1 VQEQARQEAY
11 NLMKQ
16 KPRWTLEMLTACLAI
31 LCVLLML
38 VLLVQRP
45 AIWPVLV
52 VLAAAWCIGMG
63 LFRYRLRSQLARWV
77 CGGDFTKSK
86 TKFSLEPLSQPV
98 VLLSGETVLWYNDQF
113 RQRMLG
119 GQDLLVSR
127 VQKVI
132 PGLDLQQART
142 QEGQQLTLADGVW
155 SAHSSTVPGDA
166 ETMTLVVFNEETA
179 LRRVEAEYKA
189 SRPGYL
195 VFLVDGYDDV
205 FSDMLDSERA
215 RLLEGINRVLEEM
228 IGRGTGFLRRVASGR
243 YIAVV
248 EERQLEQFAKRGY
261 DVLDKIR
268 ALDPSVNLSLS
279 IGIGRGAKTLR
290 EAQDMAVQAL
300 DMAQGRGGDQAAE
313 MTPDGFTFYGG
324 VSHGVEK
331 RSKVRSRIVA
341 DQLVKLI
348 KEADHVVIMGH
359 RMSDLDAIGSAE
371 GVLRICKI
379 CDVPAVIAVRRDAT
393 LASSLINALVAAGQE
408 DDFIDPKG
416 ALPIISKRTLC
427 IVVDTYQVNLVE
439 SKEILEKCG
448 KVAVID
454 HHRKGVGFIENPALV
469 CHEPYSSSASELVT
483 ELLQYVG
490 ERDDKPNRVEA
501 EGLLAGIMLDTRDFT
516 LHTGVRTFEAAA
528 ALRRYGAETERV
540 RQLFD
545 VTMVEYNAKADLVEA
560 AQMYKN
566 CAVSVSGEVPPEA
579 RVAIAQAA
587 NDLLTI
593 QNVEASFVAV
603 QVGTGVNISARSLGA
618 VNVQVI
624 MESLGGGGHQ
634 TMAAAQL
641 KHITPEAA
649 RARIQTAIDQYRE
662 SQKKTSS
669 EAGAEPKKK
678 DNKP

>member
-1 VQEQARQEAY
+1 
-11 NLMKQ
+11 
-16 KPRWTLEMLTACLAI
+16 MLTVSLAV
-31 LCVLLML
+31 LCALLTL
-38 VLLVQRP
+38 VLLFQRP
-45 AIWPVLV
+45 GIWV
-52 VLAAAWCIGMG
+52 VLLALVILWGVCMVM
-63 LFRYRLRSQLARWV
+63 FRYKLRRWMAQWV
-77 CGGDFTKSK
+77 CGGTFEKSK
-86 TKFSLEPLSQPV
+86 TRFSLEQLSQPAA
-98 VLLSGETVLWYNDQF
+98 LLSGETVLWYNEQF
-113 RQRMLG
+113 RVRILG
-119 GQDLLVSR
+119 GVDVLTSR
-127 VQKVI
+127 VQKVL
-132 PGLDLQQART
+132 PGLDLQQCR
-142 QEGQQLTLADGVW
+142 QQSGQLLTFSDGAW

-166 ETMTLVVFNEETA
+166 ESMTLLVLNEETA
-179 LRRVEAEYKA
+179 LRRIEAEYKA

-205 FSDMLDSERA
+205 FGDMLDSERA
-215 RLLEGINRVLEEM
+215 RLLEGINRILEDM
-228 IGRGTGFLRRVASGR
+228 IGRGNGFLRRVASGR

-248 EERQLEQFAKRGY
+248 EERQMEQFANRGY

-331 RSKVRSRIVA
+331 RSKVRSRFVA

-393 LASSLINALVAAGQE
+393 LAGSLIDALCAAGQR
-408 DDFIDPKG
+408 DDFIDPKD
-416 ALPIISKRTLC
+416 ALPIISKHTLC
-427 IVVDTYQVNLVE
+427 IVVDTYQVGLVE

-454 HHRKGVGFIENPALV
+454 HHRKGVGYIEKPALV

-501 EGLLAGIMLDTRDFT
+501 EGLLSGIMLDTQDFT

-545 VTMVEYNAKADLVEA
+545 VTMVEYNAKSALVEA
-560 AQMYKN
+560 AKMYRN
-566 CAVSVSGEVPPEA
+566 CAISVGSEVPPEA
-579 RVAIAQAA
+579 RVAVAQAA
-587 NDLLTI
+587 NDLLRI
-593 QNVEASFVAV
+593 QGVDASFVAV
-603 QVGTGVNISARSLGA
+603 QAGSGMNISARSLGA

-641 KHITPEAA
+641 RHITAQAA
-649 RARIQTAIDQYRE
+649 RARIETAIDNYYA
-662 SQKKTSS
+662 SQKKSAV
-669 EAGAEPKKK
+669 E
-678 DNKP
+678 DNKH

>member
-1 VQEQARQEAY
+1 
-11 NLMKQ
+11 MKQ
-16 KPRWTLEMLTACLAI
+16 KPRWTFEMLTAALAV
-31 LCVLLML
+31 LCGLLTL

-45 AIWPVLV
+45 AGWPVLA
-52 VLAAAWCIGMG
+52 VLAVLWGIGICV
-63 LFRYRLRSQLARWV
+63 FRYQLRRWTARWV
-77 CGGDFTKSK
+77 AGGSFENSK
-86 TKFSLEPLSQPV
+86 TRYSLESLSQPAA
-98 VLLSGETVLWYNDQF
+98 LLSGETVLWYNARF
-113 RQRMLG
+113 RARILG
-119 GQDLLVSR
+119 GEDRLMTRAQKLL
-127 VQKVI
+127 
-132 PGLDLQQART
+132 PGLDLQQTRAE
-142 QEGQQLTLADGVW
+142 EGQQLNLGDGIW
-155 SAHSSTVPGDA
+155 NIHSSTVPGQT
-166 ETMTLVVFNEETA
+166 ESMTLLVFTEETA
-179 LRRVEAEYKA
+179 LRRVEAEYRA
-189 SRPGYL
+189 SRPGYM

-215 RLLEGINRVLEEM
+215 RLLEGINRVLEDM

-248 EERQLEQFAKRGY
+248 EERHLEQYAKRGY

-268 ALDPSVNLSLS
+268 ALDPSVNLSIS

-348 KEADHVVIMGH
+348 READHVVIMGH
-359 RMSDLDAIGSAE
+359 RMSDLDAIGAAE

-379 CDVPAVIAVRRDAT
+379 CDVPAVIAVKRDAT
-393 LASSLINALVAAGQE
+393 LASTLINALCEAGQK
-408 DDFIDPKG
+408 DDFIDPKD
-416 ALPIISKRTLC
+416 ALPIVSRRTLC
-427 IVVDTYQVNLVE
+427 VVVDTYQLGLVE
-439 SKEILEKCG
+439 SREILEKCG

-454 HHRKGVGFIENPALV
+454 HHRKGVGFIEKADLV

-490 ERDDKPNRVEA
+490 SRENKPNRVEA
-501 EGLLAGIMLDTRDFT
+501 EGLLSGIMLDTQDFT

-545 VTMVEYNAKADLVEA
+545 VSMVEYNAKADLVEA
-560 AQMYKN
+560 AQMYKG
-566 CAVSVSGEVPPEA
+566 CAISISGGVPPEA
-579 RVAIAQAA
+579 RVAVAQAA
-587 NDLLTI
+587 NDLLRI
-593 QNVEASFVAV
+593 QGVEASFVAV
-603 QVGTGVNISARSLGA
+603 QAGQGVNISARSLGA

-641 KHITPEAA
+641 KHIDPEAA

-662 SQKKTSS
+662 SQKKPLSDNQP
-669 EAGAEPKKK
+669 EPKKK
-678 DNKP
+678 DQQR

>member
-1 VQEQARQEAY
+1 
-11 NLMKQ
+11 
-16 KPRWTLEMLTACLAI
+16 MLTACLAI

-540 RQLFD
+540 RQLFG

>member
-1 VQEQARQEAY
+1 
-11 NLMKQ
+11 
-16 KPRWTLEMLTACLAI
+16 MLTAALAV
-31 LCVLLML
+31 LCALLVL

-45 AIWPVLV
+45 AIWPLLAVLV
-52 VLAAAWCIGMG
+52 VLWGVLFV
-63 LFRYRLRSQLARWV
+63 LFRCRLRSWVARWV
-77 CGGDFTKSK
+77 CGGSFEKSK
-86 TKFSLEPLSQPV
+86 TQFSLEPLSQPAA
-98 VLLSGETVLWYNDQF
+98 LLSGETVLWYNAEF
-113 RQRMLG
+113 RTRLMKG
-119 GQDLLVSR
+119 EALLTPR
-127 VQKVI
+127 VQKVL
-132 PGLDLQQART
+132 PGLDLQESRT
-142 QEGQQLTLADGVW
+142 AGGQLLNLADGAW
-155 SAHSSTVPGDA
+155 SVHSSTVPGEA
-166 ETMTLVVFNEETA
+166 ESMTLLVLNEETA
-179 LRRVEAEYKA
+179 LRKVEAEYKA

-215 RLLEGINRVLEEM
+215 RLLEGINRVLEDM

-268 ALDPSVNLSLS
+268 ALDPSVNLSIS

-359 RMSDLDAIGSAE
+359 RMSDLDAIGAAE

-393 LASSLINALVAAGQE
+393 LAGSLINALVAAGQE

-416 ALPIISKRTLC
+416 ALPIISQRTLC
-427 IVVDTYQVNLVE
+427 IIVDTYQLGLVE
-439 SKEILEKCG
+439 SREILEKCG

-490 ERDDKPNRVEA
+490 TRDDKPNRVEA
-501 EGLLAGIMLDTRDFT
+501 EGLLSGIMLDTRDFT

-545 VTMVEYNAKADLVEA
+545 VTMVEYNAKAALVEA
-560 AQMYKN
+560 AQMYKG
-566 CAVSVSGEVPPEA
+566 CAISVGGELAPEA
-579 RVAIAQAA
+579 RVAVAQAA

-593 QNVEASFVAV
+593 QGVDASFVAV
-603 QVGTGVNISARSLGA
+603 QVGTGVNVSARSLGA

-662 SQKKTSS
+662 SQKKS
-669 EAGAEPKKK
+669 APKQDRK
-678 DNKP
+678 

>member
-1 VQEQARQEAY
+1 
-11 NLMKQ
+11 
-16 KPRWTLEMLTACLAI
+16 MLTACLAI

-142 QEGQQLTLADGVW
+142 QGGQQLTLADGVW

-393 LASSLINALVAAGQE
+393 LAASLINALVEAGQE

-649 RARIQTAIDQYRE
+649 RARIQTAIDQYRD
-662 SQKKTSS
+662 SQKKSSS
-669 EAGAEPKKK
+669 EAGTETRKK
-678 DNKP
+678 DKQS

>member
-1 VQEQARQEAY
+1 
-11 NLMKQ
+11 
-16 KPRWTLEMLTACLAI
+16 MLTACLAI

-618 VNVQVI
+618 VNVQII

-669 EAGAEPKKK
+669 EADAEPKKK

>member
-1 VQEQARQEAY
+1 
-11 NLMKQ
+11 
-16 KPRWTLEMLTACLAI
+16 MLTAALAV
-31 LCVLLML
+31 LCGLLTL

-45 AIWPVLV
+45 AGWPVLA
-52 VLAAAWCIGMG
+52 VLAVLWGIGICV
-63 LFRYRLRSQLARWV
+63 FRYQLRRWTARWV
-77 CGGDFTKSK
+77 AGGSFENSK
-86 TKFSLEPLSQPV
+86 TRYSLESLSQPAA
-98 VLLSGETVLWYNDQF
+98 LLSGETVLWYNARF
-113 RQRMLG
+113 RARILG
-119 GQDLLVSR
+119 GEDRLMTRAQKLL
-127 VQKVI
+127 
-132 PGLDLQQART
+132 PGLDLQQTRAE
-142 QEGQQLTLADGVW
+142 EGQQLNLGDGIW
-155 SAHSSTVPGDA
+155 NIHSSTVPGQT
-166 ETMTLVVFNEETA
+166 ESMTLLVFTEETA
-179 LRRVEAEYKA
+179 LRRVEAEYRA
-189 SRPGYL
+189 SRPGYM
-195 VFLVDGYDDV
+195 VFLVDGYDDI

-215 RLLEGINRVLEEM
+215 RLLEGINRVLEDM

-248 EERQLEQFAKRGY
+248 EERHLEQYAKRGY

-268 ALDPSVNLSLS
+268 ALDPSVNLSIS

-348 KEADHVVIMGH
+348 READHVVIMGH
-359 RMSDLDAIGSAE
+359 RMSDLDAIGAAE

-379 CDVPAVIAVRRDAT
+379 CDVPAVIAVKRDAT
-393 LASSLINALVAAGQE
+393 LASTLINALCEAGQK
-408 DDFIDPKG
+408 DDFIDPKD
-416 ALPIISKRTLC
+416 ALPIVSRRTLC
-427 IVVDTYQVNLVE
+427 VVVDTYQLGLVE
-439 SKEILEKCG
+439 SREILEKCG

-454 HHRKGVGFIENPALV
+454 HHRKGVGFIEKADLV

-490 ERDDKPNRVEA
+490 SRENKPNRVEA
-501 EGLLAGIMLDTRDFT
+501 EGLLSGIMLDTQDFT

-545 VTMVEYNAKADLVEA
+545 VSMVEYNAKADLVEA
-560 AQMYKN
+560 AQMYKG
-566 CAVSVSGEVPPEA
+566 CAISISGGVPPEA
-579 RVAIAQAA
+579 RVAVAQAA
-587 NDLLTI
+587 NDLLRI
-593 QNVEASFVAV
+593 QGVEASFVAV
-603 QVGTGVNISARSLGA
+603 QAGQGVNISARSLGA

-641 KHITPEAA
+641 KHIDPEAA

-662 SQKKTSS
+662 SQKKPLSDNQP
-669 EAGAEPKKK
+669 EPKKK
-678 DNKP
+678 DQQR

>member
-1 VQEQARQEAY
+1 
-11 NLMKQ
+11 M
-16 KPRWTLEMLTACLAI
+16 EMLTAALAV
-31 LCVLLML
+31 LCALLTL
-38 VLLVQRP
+38 VLLIQRP
-45 AIWPVLV
+45 SIWPVLLALV
-52 VLAAAWCIGMG
+52 VAWGICMAA
-63 LFRYRLRSQLARWV
+63 FRYQLRRWLSRWV
-77 CGGDFTKSK
+77 RGDNFEKSK
-86 TKFSLEPLSQPV
+86 TKFSLEQLSQPTA
-98 VLLSGETVLWYNDQF
+98 LLSGETVLWYNEQF
-113 RQRMLG
+113 RARLLG
-119 GQDLLVSR
+119 GQDMLTSR
-127 VQKVI
+127 VQKVL
-132 PGLDLQQART
+132 PGLDLQQCRT
-142 QEGQQLTLADGVW
+142 QQGQLLTLADGFW
-155 SAHSSTVPGDA
+155 SVHSSTVPGGA
-166 ETMTLVVFNEETA
+166 ECMTLLVLNEETA
-179 LRRVEAEYKA
+179 LRKIEAEYKA

-205 FSDMLDSERA
+205 FGDMLDSERA
-215 RLLEGINRVLEEM
+215 RLLEGINRILEDM
-228 IGRGTGFLRRVASGR
+228 IGRGSGFLRRVASGR

-248 EERQLEQFAKRGY
+248 EERQMEQFSKRGY

-300 DMAQGRGGDQAAE
+300 DMAQGRGGDQ
-313 MTPDGFTFYGG
+313 
-324 VSHGVEK
+324 
-331 RSKVRSRIVA
+331 
-341 DQLVKLI
+341 LVKLI

-359 RMSDLDAIGSAE
+359 RMSDLDAIGAAE

-379 CDVPAVIAVRRDAT
+379 CDVPAVIAVKRDAT
-393 LASSLINALVAAGQE
+393 LAGSLIDALCRAGQK
-408 DDFIDPKG
+408 DDFIDPKD

-427 IVVDTYQVNLVE
+427 VVVDTYQVGLVE

-454 HHRKGVGFIENPALV
+454 HHRKGVGYIQNPDLV

-490 ERDDKPNRVEA
+490 DRDDKPNRVEA
-501 EGLLAGIMLDTRDFT
+501 EGLLSGILLDTQDFT

-545 VTMVEYNAKADLVEA
+545 VTMVEYAAKAELVERA
-560 AQMYKN
+560 RMYKN
-566 CAVSVSGEVPPEA
+566 CAISVGGEIAPEA

-587 NDLLTI
+587 NDLLRI
-593 QNVEASFVAV
+593 QGVDASFVAV

-624 MESLGGGGHQ
+624 MEALGGGGHQ

-649 RARIQTAIDQYRE
+649 RSRIETAIDNYWA
-662 SQKKTSS
+662 SQKKS
-669 EAGAEPKKK
+669 GAEEK
-678 DNKP
+678 

>member
-1 VQEQARQEAY
+1 
-11 NLMKQ
+11 
-16 KPRWTLEMLTACLAI
+16 MLTACLAI

-248 EERQLEQFAKRGY
+248 EERHLEQFAKRGY

-566 CAVSVSGEVPPEA
+566 CAISIGGEVAPEA

-587 NDLLTI
+587 NDLLRI
-593 QNVEASFVAV
+593 QGVDASFVAV

-624 MESLGGGGHQ
+624 MEALGGGGHQ

-649 RARIQTAIDQYRE
+649 RSRIQDAIDQYYL
-662 SQKKTSS
+662 SQKKTTP
-669 EAGAEPKKK
+669 EARPAKGE
-678 DNKP
+678 

>member
-1 VQEQARQEAY
+1 
-11 NLMKQ
+11 
-16 KPRWTLEMLTACLAI
+16 MLTACLAI

-38 VLLVQRP
+38 ALLVQRP

-248 EERQLEQFAKRGY
+248 EERQLEQFSKRGY

-393 LASSLINALVAAGQE
+393 LASSLINALIAAGQE

-566 CAVSVSGEVPPEA
+566 CAISVSGEVPPEA

-669 EAGAEPKKK
+669 EADAEPKKK

>member
-1 VQEQARQEAY
+1 
-11 NLMKQ
+11 
-16 KPRWTLEMLTACLAI
+16 MLTACLAI

-248 EERQLEQFAKRGY
+248 EERQLEQFAKRSY

-649 RARIQTAIDQYRE
+649 RARIQTAIDQYRD
-662 SQKKTSS
+662 SQKKSSS
-669 EAGAEPKKK
+669 EAGTETRKK
-678 DNKP
+678 DKQS

>member
-1 VQEQARQEAY
+1 
-11 NLMKQ
+11 
-16 KPRWTLEMLTACLAI
+16 MLTACLAI

-142 QEGQQLTLADGVW
+142 QGGQQLTLADGVW

-427 IVVDTYQVNLVE
+427 VVVDTYQVNLVE

-669 EAGAEPKKK
+669 EADAEPKKK

>member
-1 VQEQARQEAY
+1 
-11 NLMKQ
+11 
-16 KPRWTLEMLTACLAI
+16 MLTACLAI
-31 LCVLLML
+31 LCVLLLL

-45 AIWPVLV
+45 AIWPILV

-127 VQKVI
+127 VQKII

-669 EAGAEPKKK
+669 EADAEPKKK

>member
-1 VQEQARQEAY
+1 
-11 NLMKQ
+11 MKH
-16 KPRWTLEMLTACLAI
+16 KPRWTLEMLTVSLAV
-31 LCVLLML
+31 LCALLTL
-38 VLLVQRP
+38 VLLFQRP
-45 AIWPVLV
+45 GIWV
-52 VLAAAWCIGMG
+52 VLLALVILWGVCMVM
-63 LFRYRLRSQLARWV
+63 FRYKLRRWMAQWV
-77 CGGDFTKSK
+77 CGGTFEKSK
-86 TKFSLEPLSQPV
+86 TRFSLEQLSQPAA
-98 VLLSGETVLWYNDQF
+98 LLSGETVLWYNEQF
-113 RQRMLG
+113 RVRILG
-119 GQDLLVSR
+119 GVDVLTSR
-127 VQKVI
+127 VQKVL
-132 PGLDLQQART
+132 PGLDLQQCR
-142 QEGQQLTLADGVW
+142 QQSGQLLTFSDGAW
-155 SAHSSTVPGDA
+155 SVHSSTVPGDA
-166 ETMTLVVFNEETA
+166 ESMTLLVLNEETA
-179 LRRVEAEYKA
+179 LRRIEAEYKA

-205 FSDMLDSERA
+205 FGDMLDSERA
-215 RLLEGINRVLEEM
+215 RLLEGINRILEDM
-228 IGRGTGFLRRVASGR
+228 IGRGNGFLRRVASGR

-248 EERQLEQFAKRGY
+248 EERQMEQFANRGY

-331 RSKVRSRIVA
+331 RSKVRSRFVA

-393 LASSLINALVAAGQE
+393 LAGSLIDALCAAGQR
-408 DDFIDPKG
+408 DDFIDPKD
-416 ALPIISKRTLC
+416 ALPIISKHTLC
-427 IVVDTYQVNLVE
+427 IVVDTYQVGLVE

-454 HHRKGVGFIENPALV
+454 HHRKGVGYIEKPALV

-501 EGLLAGIMLDTRDFT
+501 EGLLSGIMLDTQDFT

-545 VTMVEYNAKADLVEA
+545 VTMVEYNAKSALVEA
-560 AQMYKN
+560 AKMYRN
-566 CAVSVSGEVPPEA
+566 CAISVGSEVPPEA
-579 RVAIAQAA
+579 RVAVAQAA
-587 NDLLTI
+587 NDLLRI
-593 QNVEASFVAV
+593 QGVDASFVAV
-603 QVGTGVNISARSLGA
+603 QAGSGMNISARSLGA

-641 KHITPEAA
+641 RHITAQAA
-649 RARIQTAIDQYRE
+649 RARIETAIDNYYA
-662 SQKKTSS
+662 SQKKSAV
-669 EAGAEPKKK
+669 E
-678 DNKP
+678 DNKH

>member
-1 VQEQARQEAY
+1 
-11 NLMKQ
+11 
-16 KPRWTLEMLTACLAI
+16 MLTACLAI

-448 KVAVID
+448 KVAIID

-669 EAGAEPKKK
+669 EADAEPKKK

>member
-1 VQEQARQEAY
+1 
-11 NLMKQ
+11 MKQ
-16 KPRWTLEMLTACLAI
+16 KPRWTLEMLTASLAV
-31 LCVLLML
+31 LCSLLVL
-38 VLLVQRP
+38 VLLIQRP
-45 AIWPVLV
+45 TAWLALLALV
-52 VLAAAWCIGMG
+52 VLWGVVVV
-63 LFRYRLRSQLARWV
+63 LFRCQLRKWVARWM
-77 CGGDFTKSK
+77 CGGSFEGSK
-86 TKFSLEPLSQPV
+86 LQFSLEPLSQPAA
-98 VLLSGETVLWYNDQF
+98 LLSGETVLWYNAQF
-113 RQRMLG
+113 RTRLLN
-119 GQDLLVSR
+119 GQDALVNR
-127 VQKVI
+127 VQKVL
-132 PGLDLQQART
+132 PGLDLQQCRK
-142 QEGQQLTLADGVW
+142 QEGQLLTLADGMW
-155 SAHSSTVPGDA
+155 SVHSSTVPGDA
-166 ETMTLVVFNEETA
+166 ESMTLLVLNEETA
-179 LRRVEAEYKA
+179 LRKVEAEYKA

-205 FSDMLDSERA
+205 FGDMLDSERA
-215 RLLEGINRVLEEM
+215 RLLEGINRTLEDM
-228 IGRGTGFLRRVASGR
+228 IGRGSGFLRRVASGR

-248 EERQLEQFAKRGY
+248 EERQMEQFANRGY

-393 LASSLINALVAAGQE
+393 LAGSLINALIAAGQE

-416 ALPIISKRTLC
+416 ALPIISQRTLC
-427 IVVDTYQVNLVE
+427 IVVDTYQLGLVE
-439 SKEILEKCG
+439 SREILEKCG

-454 HHRKGVGFIENPALV
+454 HHRKGVGFIEKADLV
-469 CHEPYSSSASELVT
+469 CHEPYASSASELVT
-483 ELLQYVG
+483 EFLQYVG
-490 ERDDKPNRVEA
+490 DRDDKPNRIEA
-501 EGLLAGIMLDTRDFT
+501 EGLLSGIMLDTRDFT

-528 ALRRYGAETERV
+528 ALRRYGAETEHV

-545 VTMVEYNAKADLVEA
+545 VSMVEYTTKARLVSE
-560 AQMYKN
+560 AQMYRG
-566 CAVSVSGEVPPEA
+566 CAITVSGEVAPEA

-603 QVGTGVNISARSLGA
+603 QVGGGVNISARSLGA

-624 MESLGGGGHQ
+624 MEALGGGGHQ

-649 RARIQTAIDQYRE
+649 HSRIQTAIDQYRE
-662 SQKKTSS
+662 AQKKSS
-669 EAGAEPKKK
+669 LESESEQKKK
-678 DNKP
+678 DKQ

>member
-1 VQEQARQEAY
+1 
-11 NLMKQ
+11 
-16 KPRWTLEMLTACLAI
+16 MLTACLAI

-98 VLLSGETVLWYNDQF
+98 ALLSGETVLWYNEEF
-113 RQRMLG
+113 RQRILG

-127 VQKVI
+127 VQKII
-132 PGLDLQQART
+132 PGLDLQLART
-142 QEGQQLTLADGVW
+142 RQGQQLTLADGVW

-649 RARIQTAIDQYRE
+649 RARIQTAIDQYRD
-662 SQKKTSS
+662 SQKKSSS
-669 EAGAEPKKK
+669 EAGTETRKK
-678 DNKP
+678 DKQS

>member
-1 VQEQARQEAY
+1 
-11 NLMKQ
+11 
-16 KPRWTLEMLTACLAI
+16 MLTACLAI

-540 RQLFD
+540 RQRFD

>member
-1 VQEQARQEAY
+1 MDFGDAHR
-11 NLMKQ
+11 
-16 KPRWTLEMLTACLAI
+16 
-31 LCVLLML
+31 LLML

-113 RQRMLG
+113 RQRILG

-669 EAGAEPKKK
+669 EADAEPKKK